1 MGGSDYKVSQDSC
14 HCSISKTPSEE
25 LPLSSRKHNMLLK
38 PDLIC
43 LNYLGWQ
50 KDDSSIGMTV
60 ALFLGHNHKPSFH
73 LQL

>member
-1 MGGSDYKVSQDSC
+1 MLAVKK
-14 HCSISKTPSEE
+14 KTPEE

-43 LNYLGWQ
+43 LNSLGWQ
-50 KDDSSIGMTV
+50 KDDSSTGMTV
-60 ALFLGHNHKPSFH
+60 ALFVGHNHKPSFH